1 VSRKDDAAEMI
12 LNGEEL
18 KAVVAATGLQA
29 RTVYHIQRRL
39 DQPIYGDN
47 TYEGKGIIP
56 CRLCGRPLLG
66 HKLATRC
73 EAGDLGAV

>member
-1 VSRKDDAAEMI
+1 MSRKDDATEM
-12 LNGEEL
+12 LLDGEEL
-18 KAVVAATGLQA
+18 PAVVAATGLQA

-47 TYEGKGIIP
+47 TFEGRGVIP
-56 CRLCGRPLLG
+56 CKLCGKPLVE
-66 HKLATRC
+66 HQLATRC